1 MKSSSFSC
9 SVENKFKANSTL
21 TYPGTLLRSARKGTI
36 ELYAIAALGLFLL
49 LAAAYYFFFMPH
61 QMSPV
66 QKAKAYKGLTV
77 QLRPIKTKVCV
88 GNEGIFELSIVN
100 PLQNPKA
107 YVQLVIMA
115 PPGVTVYA
123 GQGVKG
129 GSGLVT
135 TSLVVDPGDVAT
147 LRIRI
152 IAVEPGKKIVSGTVY
167 YWFEGES
174 KQDARKIALDF
185 PVEFVNCK

>member
-1 MKSSSFSC
+1 MP
-9 SVENKFKANSTL
+9 VSTL
-21 TYPGTLLRSARKGTI
+21 QKRGTI
-36 ELYAIAALGLFLL
+36 ELYAIAALGLILL
-49 LAAAYYFFFMPH
+49 LAAAYYFFLMPH
-61 QMSPV
+61 GMTPV
-66 QKAKAYKGLTV
+66 QKAKAYKGLEV

-88 GNEGIFELSIVN
+88 GQEAIFELSIVN

-107 YVQLVIMA
+107 YAQLVIMA

-135 TSLVVDPGDVAT
+135 TNLAIEPGDAAT

-174 KQDARKIALDF
+174 KQDARTINLDF